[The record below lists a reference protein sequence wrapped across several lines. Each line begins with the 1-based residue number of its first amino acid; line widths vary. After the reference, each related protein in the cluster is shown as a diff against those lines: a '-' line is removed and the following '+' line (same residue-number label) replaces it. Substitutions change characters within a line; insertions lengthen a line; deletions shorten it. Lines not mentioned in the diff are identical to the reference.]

1 MKPTA
6 KQMQRVILVVKR
18 GGIDVPRMELEHQVN
33 IRLVK
38 PYDSRYKYDSP
49 EAKKLLQEVD
59 AEKFLIV

>member
-1 MKPTA
+1 MKATT

-49 EAKKLLQEVD
+49 EAKDLLRENG

>member
-1 MKPTA
+1 MKATT

-49 EAKKLLQEVD
+49 EAKELLQEVGAD
-59 AEKFLIV
+59 KFLIV